1 MKRTVQLL
9 LIDGDGAGRIQA
21 QLDNWTGVAYKIPK
35 LLLSECKER
44 SELKHCGVYFLFDED
59 ELTGTPIAYVGQ
71 IRERKNGESLLARFS
86 EHTKSGSKSFV
97 NEVIFFTTSTNV
109 FGPTEL
115 CYLENRFYELAK
127 DAGRYRLTNGNAPS
141 AGTVTEAK
149 EAELNLYIENAKILM
164 SALGHRLFIPMV
176 PEKRTVVVE
185 KPRSVPL
192 SLDRKVNA
200 YGHIHADGLWTTD
213 GVVVL
218 KGSQFY
224 LQKRKGISR
233 LLVKRKAEDLKSGL
247 LKRVD
252 ESTAELTEDVL
263 FASPSA
269 AGIYVL
275 NGSVNG
281 RTAWKDADSTPLGEL
296 EEKDE

>member
-1 MKRTVQLL
+1 M
-9 LIDGDGAGRIQA
+9 
-21 QLDNWTGVAYKIPK
+21 
-35 LLLSECKER
+35 
-44 SELKHCGVYFLFDED
+44 
-59 ELTGTPIAYVGQ
+59 
-71 IRERKNGESLLARFS
+71 
-86 EHTKSGSKSFV
+86 
-97 NEVIFFTTSTNV
+97 
-109 FGPTEL
+109 
-115 CYLENRFYELAK
+115 
-127 DAGRYRLTNGNAPS
+127 
-141 AGTVTEAK
+141 TEAK
-149 EAELNLYIENAKILM
+149 EAELDLYIENAKILM
-164 SALGHRLFIPMV
+164 SALGHKLFIPKV

-192 SLDRKVNA
+192 SFDRKVKA

-218 KGSQFY
+218 KGSQIY

-281 RTAWKDADSTPLGEL
+281 RTAWKDADGTPLGEL

>member
-44 SELKHCGVYFLFDED
+44 SELKHCGVYFLFGED
-59 ELTGTPIAYVGQ
+59 KLAGKPIAYVGQ
-71 IRERKNGESLLARFS
+71 VRERKNGESLLARFS

-127 DAGRYRLTNGNAPS
+127 AADRYRLTNGNAPS

-164 SALGHRLFIPMV
+164 SALGHKLFIPMV
-176 PEKRTVVVE
+176 PVKDSGKGEKS
-185 KPRSVPL
+185 RSVPL
-192 SLDRKVNA
+192 SFDWKVNA
-200 YGHIHADGLWTTD
+200 YGRIHADGLWTTD

-218 KGSQFY
+218 KGSQIN
-224 LQKRKGISR
+224 LQKRKGISGS
-233 LLVKRKAEDLKSGL
+233 LIKRKKKDLKSGL
-247 LKRVD
+247 LKQVD
-252 ESTAELTEDVL
+252 GATAELMEDVL
-263 FASPSA
+263 FPSPWA
-269 AGIYVL
+269 AGSYVL

-281 RTAWKDADSTPLGEL
+281 RTAWKDADGTPLGEL

>member
-1 MKRTVQLL
+1 M
-9 LIDGDGAGRIQA
+9 
-21 QLDNWTGVAYKIPK
+21 
-35 LLLSECKER
+35 
-44 SELKHCGVYFLFDED
+44 KHCGVYFLFDED

-218 KGSQFY
+218 KGSQIY

>member
-1 MKRTVQLL
+1 MQRAIGVEALRRL
-9 LIDGDGAGRIQA
+9 FPIWRGRIDWNA
-21 QLDNWTGVAYKIPK
+21 DRVRW
-35 LLLSECKER
+35 S
-44 SELKHCGVYFLFDED
+44 
-59 ELTGTPIAYVGQ
+59 GQ
-71 IRERKNGESLLARFS
+71 RKKERKNGESLLARFS

-115 CYLENRFYELAK
+115 CYLENRFYQLAK

-149 EAELNLYIENAKILM
+149 EAELDLYIENAKILM
-164 SALGHRLFIPMV
+164 SALGHKLFIPKV

-192 SLDRKVNA
+192 LFDWKVNA

-218 KGSQFY
+218 KGSQVY
-224 LQKRKGISR
+224 LQERKGISNS
-233 LLVKRKAEDLKSGL
+233 LIKRKAGDLKSGL
-247 LKRVD
+247 LKLAD
-252 ESTAELTEDVL
+252 ESTAEYDEIVMLSANKRIVHAVFTGHL
-263 FASPSA
+263 F
-269 AGIYVL
+269 
-275 NGSVNG
+275 G
-281 RTAWKDADSTPLGEL
+281 RALMPQIEILKNTALSH
-296 EEKDE
+296 

>member
-200 YGHIHADGLWTTD
+200 YGHIHADGRSGFPCGLRM
-213 GVVVL
+213 VL
-218 KGSQFY
+218 SC
-224 LQKRKGISR
+224 SR
-233 LLVKRKAEDLKSGL
+233 EAR
-247 LKRVD
+247 
-252 ESTAELTEDVL
+252 STCR
-263 FASPSA
+263 
-269 AGIYVL
+269 
-275 NGSVNG
+275 NG
-281 RTAWKDADSTPLGEL
+281 KE
-296 EEKDE
+296 